1 MEIKIRGEILG
12 FLSSKIDLLNS
23 IKYLENEVNN
33 LEAELSDL
41 KEKNEQLENRKN
53 ELETKYVDTGRE
65 CSYCYAAVSKDY
77 VYCPYCGKKVP
88 KTVKRIPKADKRLFE
103 TEPDGENIIITKYIG
118 FDDER
123 VVIPGEIDGKRVI
136 CVWNNAFELCKNIE
150 EVVFEEGCK
159 YIGEKAFNMCYNL
172 KKARL
177 PKSLVEIGGWAFAS
191 CGLTD
196 IAIPPNVKN
205 IGTGAFSF
213 NPKLKNIIL
222 PQGLKYISGF
232 MVCDSNIE
240 EINIPESVM
249 YIYNR
254 AFKSTKIKSIVL
266 PENVISIGDEVF
278 RYMKCLE
285 EVTIHSNVKNIGKDI
300 FGDADTSKLTI
311 YCSAGSEAQSYARKN
326 GIKICEIPP
335 VEAKDTELL
344 NECTVVKFNSVE
356 DRNRIWE
363 LYLKMGFSKAEMWSW
378 KKDRLMIIIDK
389 YTCLDELNRLRDIF
403 YTLTEKDA
411 EENRTKPV
419 KAYVKWPI
427 PNEMWREYMF

>member
-1 MEIKIRGEILG
+1 MG
-12 FLSSKIDLLNS
+12 FLSSKIDLLDS
-23 IKYLENEVNN
+23 IKYLENKVSN
-33 LEAELSDL
+33 LEAELGGL

-53 ELETKYVDTGRE
+53 ELETKYVNTGRE
-65 CSYCYAAVSKDY
+65 CGYCYATVGKDY

-88 KTVKRIPKADKRLFE
+88 KTVKRIPKADRRLFE

-118 FDDER
+118 FDDKK
-123 VVIPGEIDGKRVI
+123 VVIPGEIDGKRVV

-150 EVVFEEGCK
+150 EIVFEEGCK
-159 YIGEKAFNMCYNL
+159 YIGEKAFDGCCNL
-172 KKARL
+172 KKVRL
-177 PKSLVEIGGWAFAS
+177 PKSLVEIGNWAFS
-191 CGLTD
+191 FCGIMD

-205 IGTGAFSF
+205 IGDSAFAHNS
-213 NPKLKNIIL
+213 KLKKVIL
-222 PQGLKYISGF
+222 PQGMKYISRGLF
-232 MVCDSNIE
+232 YFSHIE

-249 YIYNR
+249 HIGTN
-254 AFKSTKIKSIVL
+254 AFSFTEIKSIVI
-266 PENVISIGDEVF
+266 PEDVVSVGDEVF
-278 RYMKCLE
+278 KGMKYLE
-285 EVTIHSNVKNIGKDI
+285 DVTIHSNVKTIGKDV
-300 FGDADTSKLTI
+300 FRDVDTSKLTI

-335 VEAKDTELL
+335 VEAKDAEPL
-344 NECTVVKFNSVE
+344 NSLTVVKFSSVE
-356 DRNRIWE
+356 DRDRIWE

-411 EENRTKPV
+411 EENRTEPV
-419 KAYVKWPI
+419 MAYVKWPN